1 MRHHTTGYASAL
13 FMLALVVSPC
23 YGDIETFLGKPL
35 NGTMVDWKLCQ
46 AVSMQTS
53 NDTYYIE
60 CKSAPDK
67 CAGEYI
73 MQQETNT
80 EVSNC
85 YGNRLAATIESG
97 STTGDI
103 LRNSVLAVAVLT
115 AFVLLADKYK
125 VGSKLEA
132 WWESRIVSPT
142 IARDVQTIKSS
153 ARKITPGYDYSPK
166 MRVLRPASSL
176 DFAFSEKE
184 WKIEQERRAKEA
196 LIEDAKKRGANVQEL
211 DAIIARD
218 VEKMAPLTP
227 RHIKE
232 LPPTAEVIMDTEN
245 GVMVEVSILKDDVF
259 LAKKESKDKRRHL
272 LQVEDDHPPADGT
285 NTFVVFNEHVTVPNE
300 EIHKRFA
307 QTILEYTGTP
317 PLDLKLPSAHRNRKM
332 LANDT
337 VDECGYVKI
346 SPPVTLGGNFT
357 YAHDACKTTA
367 SKNITSY
374 VFLRTI
380 MELDQNG
387 IGKLTPSWLELTK
400 NDPRLGHPAD
410 AGKYNDVLSWVN
422 PLEQQVVAYPYTSFG
437 HLLPYAPVMDAGCD
451 QDYEAGNHLQIKAHL
466 NKIAHPELWDVSVGG
481 GGGIFSRETMTTLYE
496 VMSRVRTVTTA
507 AMNGDYL
514 SYSGEFQKST
524 LRNPQRLCA
533 GAKKAFEWKK
543 GGVPGGN
550 TANATFVKGH
560 NYCGKSAARPAFGI
574 PPTKLL
580 LDTTVH
586 MYAGLSNVKAA
597 IFTEFTSAP
606 GFRTP
611 ADWNWL
617 SRLSLEILGGQ
628 ISALNF
634 GWTPATGQQPE
645 PEY

>member
-1 MRHHTTGYASAL
+1 
-13 FMLALVVSPC
+13 MLALIVSPC

-60 CKSAPDK
+60 CTSAPEK
-67 CAGEYI
+67 CTSEYI
-73 MQQETNT
+73 RQQENNT

-115 AFVLLADKYK
+115 IFVLLADKYK

-142 IARDVQTIKSS
+142 IARDVRPIKSS

-166 MRVLRPASSL
+166 MRVLRPESSL
-176 DFAFSEKE
+176 DVALSKE
-184 WKIEQERRAKEA
+184 GWRIEQERRAEEA
-196 LIEDAKKRGANVQEL
+196 LQKRAKEHQ
-211 DAIIARD
+211 AIIQKYKERQAIYEGSSSRFNFRNRYK
-218 VEKMAPLTP
+218 E
-227 RHIKE
+227 E
-232 LPPTAEVIMDTEN
+232 LPSAEVIRTREGDMLQLNLLSDQ
-245 GVMVEVSILKDDVF
+245 
-259 LAKKESKDKRRHL
+259 KRRRL
-272 LQVEDDHPPADGT
+272 LQVKDDHPPADGT

-332 LANDT
+332 LADDT

-346 SPPVTLGGNFT
+346 SPPVTPGGNFT
-357 YAHDACKTTA
+357 YAHDACETTA

-374 VFLRTI
+374 AFLRTI

-410 AGKYNDVLSWVN
+410 AGQHKDVLSWVN

-437 HLLPYAPVMDAGCD
+437 HLLPYAPVMDADCD

-481 GGGIFSRETMTTLYE
+481 GGGIYSRETMTTLYE

-533 GAKKAFEWKK
+533 GAKKAFEWKNNGVQ
-543 GGVPGGN
+543 GGTTDVLFKE
-550 TANATFVKGH
+550 TR
-560 NYCGKSAARPAFGI
+560 NYCGNSMARPAFGI
-574 PPTKLL
+574 PPKKLL
-580 LDTTVH
+580 MDTMVH

-597 IFTEFTSAP
+597 IFAEFTSAP
-606 GFRTP
+606 RTP

-617 SRLSLEILGGQ
+617 GRLSLEILGGQ
-628 ISALNF
+628 IMTLNF
-634 GWTPATGQQPE
+634 GWTPVTGQQQE
-645 PEY
+645 PEYPTPK